1 MRLALSYWDGALA
14 IVRRDSAAF
23 LSYRLRFMSQT
34 LTAFFSVVLFYYI
47 SRLVKVS
54 TFGSSDNYFAYVVVG
69 LVIMSSLVSTLSM
82 LPMRIRQELVAGT
95 LERLLLS
102 PFGAVAA
109 IVAMLVFPFL
119 LAIVNGIIT
128 ISFAGLVFHMPIRA
142 TAPLALPAAALG
154 AFAFA
159 PFALFA
165 AAIIIVAKQA
175 QTGVGFLVTGISLI
189 GGFFF
194 PIALLPHW
202 IQWAS
207 EVQPFTPAL
216 ELLRYLLAGTPVS
229 TSVWVAVMKIAAFGG
244 VLLVPA
250 AWCLALAIR
259 VGQRRGTI
267 MEY

>member
-1 MRLALSYWDGALA
+1 MTLAATYWDATLA
-14 IVRRDSAAF
+14 IVRRDVAAF
-23 LSYRLRFMSQT
+23 LSYRLRFISQT
-34 LTAFFSVVLFYYI
+34 LSAFFSVVLFYYI

-54 TFGSSDNYFAYVVVG
+54 TFGSPDNYFAYVVVG

-82 LPMRIRQELVAGT
+82 LPARIRQELVAGT

-109 IVAMLVFPFL
+109 IGAMILFPFL
-119 LAIVNGIIT
+119 LAVVNGVIT
-128 ISFAGLVFHMPIRA
+128 ISFAALVFGMPIRA

-159 PFALFA
+159 PFALFTA
-165 AAIIIVAKQA
+165 AVVVVAKQA
-175 QTGVGFLVTGISLI
+175 QNGVGFLITGISLI

-194 PIALLPHW
+194 PVELLPHW
-202 IQWAS
+202 IQWTS
-207 EVQPFTPAL
+207 EVQPFSPAL

-229 TSVWVAVMKIAAFGG
+229 TSVSVALLKMALFGG
-244 VLLVPA
+244 VLVIPA
-250 AWCLALAIR
+250 AWSLALAIR
-259 VGQRRGTI
+259 LGQRRGTI